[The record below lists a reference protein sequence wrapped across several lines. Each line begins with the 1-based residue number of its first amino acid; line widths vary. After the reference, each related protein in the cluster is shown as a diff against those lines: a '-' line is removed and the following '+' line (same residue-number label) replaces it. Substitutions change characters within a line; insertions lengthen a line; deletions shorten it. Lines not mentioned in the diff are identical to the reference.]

1 MPKKTYTSLPT
12 DYSVCKH
19 ADCPMAATC
28 LHQLAYPTLLGSQT
42 FLRLINPRKCSKDEK
57 CSFYRDS
64 KPETYLRGLS
74 NG

>member
-1 MPKKTYTSLPT
+1 MPKKTYTSLPA
-12 DYSVCKH
+12 DY

-42 FLRLINPRKCSKDEK
+42 YLRLINPRKCSKDET
-57 CSFYRDS
+57 CSFYRNS
-64 KPETYLRGLS
+64 KHMTYLSELA